1 MIVFDFD
8 LELEM
13 TQTLISNHDINRVI
27 TQSEFKFNWES
38 SLGII
43 FSLLSIEIKPR
54 HVPSRMNLLGMKF
67 NL

>member
-1 MIVFDFD
+1 MIIFDFD

-38 SLGII
+38 SLGIF

-54 HVPSRMNLLGMKF
+54 LFLHA
-67 NL
+67 